1 MYVYLYVCPTKR
13 FQVVDRKC
21 FHFVD
26 HPQMQNPTPP
36 TFLFQDV
43 ERERGLKT
51 SKLMQSA
58 SSCFANKHHLLI

>member
-21 FHFVD
+21 FVD
-26 HPQMQNPTPP
+26 HPQMQYTTPP

-43 ERERGLKT
+43 ERLKT

-58 SSCFANKHHLLI
+58 SSCFANKRHLLI